1 MGAAQALPAA
11 PAKEAEKEEVD
22 VHLGRESIWAPAP
35 SVCREVEYMQSNTLE
50 ERCLADHHLE
60 ALITG
65 SGISEEVIRSR
76 GYWTCTDPEDL
87 VDLGFNKRQR
97 RTPCLV
103 IPVRGVNRE
112 ILFHRIRPDDP
123 RPDAKKA
130 GKVIKYDQPA
140 GVPVA
145 LDVPPLAH
153 EDLLDRTRMLWIVE
167 GEKKADTLVSRGECA
182 VALLGVWNWK
192 KDGQM
197 LLDWEE
203 IPLMGREILI
213 AFDSDAMA
221 NYQVRLAEDALA
233 KALEGRMGYVG

>member
-1 MGAAQALPAA
+1 VGAAQALPAA
-11 PAKEAEKEEVD
+11 PAKEAEEEVD

-145 LDVPPLAH
+145 LDIPPLAH

-213 AFDSDAMA
+213 AFDSDAVA

>member
-1 MGAAQALPAA
+1 
-11 PAKEAEKEEVD
+11 
-22 VHLGRESIWAPAP
+22 
-35 SVCREVEYMQSNTLE
+35 MQSNTLE
-50 ERCLADHHLE
+50 ERCLADHHLVGDLRGGDPIPWLLDLHGPRGPRRPRLQQE
-60 ALITG
+60 AA
-65 SGISEEVIRSR
+65 
-76 GYWTCTDPEDL
+76 TDALP
-87 VDLGFNKRQR
+87 RHPR
-97 RTPCLV
+97 A
-103 IPVRGVNRE
+103 RGVNRE

-145 LDVPPLAH
+145 LDVPLLAH

-213 AFDSDAMA
+213 AFDSDAVA